1 VSGRLR
7 CPSQVWGCCEALS
20 TVVLVLVTV
29 LPALPTVAL
38 VLGTV
43 LPALLAVLVTVV
55 PLRAPVDTRARS
67 LERERWRR
75 RARDEASGLAPG
87 RQRLPR
93 LLAVVAAQ
101 AQP

>member
-1 VSGRLR
+1 ML
-7 CPSQVWGCCEALS
+7 P

-38 VLGTV
+38 VLGTA
-43 LPALLAVLVTVV
+43 LPALPTVL
-55 PLRAPVDTRARS
+55 PLRAPADTRARS

-75 RARDEASGLAPG
+75 RARGEASGLAPG

-101 AQP
+101 ARP